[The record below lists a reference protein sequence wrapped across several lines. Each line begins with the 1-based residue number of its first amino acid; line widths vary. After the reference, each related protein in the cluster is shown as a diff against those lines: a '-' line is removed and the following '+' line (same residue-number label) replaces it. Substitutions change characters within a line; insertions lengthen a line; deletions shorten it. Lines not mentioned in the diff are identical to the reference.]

1 MIIGKNTPIL
11 KHIIVVQVLSLG
23 IAISLSIL
31 CFLYFKK
38 ANIIDAYHNKIVEN
52 IRSTIEKRQKDW
64 FIWKYFGLTEAL
76 DRDIAEYLHR
86 LPLKSIKIVKLPLKD
101 DIKKD
106 AIIVSPQ
113 ELKAVFPYVIVAKLD
128 FDGDGI
134 ITGKKVGVLTIVII
148 CFVFIFTSFYLVTVI
163 KKYIFRPMLHLVEE
177 FERLN
182 RTGTLAISDSGTKGE
197 MKEFVIGIMTIYQKM
212 KISEKQSAVTKTT
225 QMLAHDVKKP
235 FSMLISIL
243 DLLQNCDDP
252 AEIRKLSAEYT
263 RHVRKS
269 IKSVDNMIEE
279 ILEVGQQ
286 DKIIQ
291 KPCSIGSILKSSLD
305 EVSHAHQHPDV
316 ALTYQFNHRHLVDVD
331 SLKIQ
336 RVVSN
341 IVGNAL
347 QAMDNRGSIWFKTK
361 ESDNNLNIT
370 CCIGNTGSYIPKE
383 DLPHVF
389 DMFYSKNKRKGTG
402 LGLAICHKII
412 TTHDGKIWCESASE
426 KKTVEFYFTLPT
438 ALNGIDKKDTLLYS
452 NIHDCL
458 IWLNRKRTN
467 ATSKYSAK
475 IKAPYH
481 CKLENQIK
489 AFSLTQNRK
498 LKLGIVDDE
507 PFYRNA
513 LNQLIK
519 DSNLLRASVEP
530 FMLASR
536 DDLFKALSKYRL
548 DLLICDI
555 DFGTDRYDGFKIV
568 VDLRKE
574 GYLLPVCMHSNHSL
588 PEDYE
593 NAMSVGA
600 QALLPKPMPREHLIK
615 FIADTLTC
623 NTG

>member
-1 MIIGKNTPIL
+1 MIINKNTPIL

-38 ANIIDAYHNKIVEN
+38 ANIDAYHNKMIEH
-52 IRSTIEKRQKDW
+52 IRATIEKRQKDW
-64 FIWKYFGLTEAL
+64 LIWKRFGLTEAL
-76 DRDIAEYLHR
+76 DRDIAEYLRR
-86 LPLKSIKIVKLPLKD
+86 LPLKSIEIMKHPLQD

-106 AIIVSPQ
+106 AIIVSSQ
-113 ELKAVFPYVIVAKLD
+113 ELKTDLPYAIVAKLD
-128 FDGDGI
+128 LDSENSI
-134 ITGKKVGVLTIVII
+134 AGKKIGVLTIVTI
-148 CFVFIFTSFYLVTVI
+148 CLLFIFTSFYLI
-163 KKYIFRPMLHLVEE
+163 AFIEKYIFKPMLHLVEG
-177 FERLN
+177 FEHLN
-182 RTGTLAISDSGTKGE
+182 RTGILTISEVGTKGE
-197 MKEFVIGIMTIYQKM
+197 MKEFVTGIMTIYQKM
-212 KISEKQSAVTKTT
+212 KISEKQSAITKTT

-243 DLLQNCDDP
+243 DLLQGCDDP
-252 AEIRKLSAEYT
+252 EEIRKLSAEYT
-263 RHVRKS
+263 RHVKKS

-279 ILEVGQQ
+279 ILEVGRQ
-286 DKIIQ
+286 DKIIP
-291 KPCSIGSILKSSLD
+291 KPCSLGSILKSSLD

-336 RVVSN
+336 RVFSN

-389 DMFYSKNKRKGTG
+389 DMFYSKNKCKGTG

-412 TTHDGKIWCESASE
+412 SAHDGKIWCESALE
-426 KKTVEFYFTLPT
+426 KKTVEFYFTLPI
-438 ALNGIDKKDTLLYS
+438 ALNAIDKKDTLLYS

-458 IWLNRKRTN
+458 IWLSRKKTK
-467 ATSKYSAK
+467 ATTKYNAK
-475 IKAPYH
+475 IKSPYH
-481 CKLENQIK
+481 CKLESQIK
-489 AFSLTQNRK
+489 AFNLKQNRK

-519 DSNLLRASVEP
+519 DSILLRGSVEP
-530 FMLASR
+530 FLFASR
-536 DDLFKALSKYRL
+536 DALFKALSKYPL

-555 DFGTDRYDGFKIV
+555 DFETDRYDGFEIV

-574 GYLLPVCMHSNHSL
+574 GYSLPVCMHSNHSR

-600 QALLPKPMPREHLIK
+600 QALLPKPMPKEHLIK
-615 FIADTLTC
+615 FIADTLPV
-623 NTG
+623 